1 MKFIRERK
9 SWSKLVPE
17 SSRYSCEKML
27 QTHSSMTTP
36 PGYNELLQ
44 CPYEK
49 AHRIQAHA
57 MSKHL
62 FKCRKNHPH
71 QKFVSCP
78 FNESHRVAAP
88 ELKIHTQNCED
99 RASFDTYKYCIA
111 TGSGNVPECAK
122 EPVLVYNNTPPKD
135 PFKSYRDKSKTS
147 DDEAEPEKKSS
158 FLDDD
163 ECWDDMNVPAYNPQ
177 KYCEKANVI
186 RKATL
191 KTPSE
196 KKAFYEAERLRLQD
210 LKLK

>member
-1 MKFIRERK
+1 M
-9 SWSKLVPE
+9 S
-17 SSRYSCEKML
+17 
-27 QTHSSMTTP
+27 TP

-88 ELKIHTQNCED
+88 ELKIHTQQCED
-99 RASFDTYKYCIA
+99 RASFETYKYCISTA
-111 TGSGNVPECAK
+111 SPNVSQGAK
-122 EPVLVYNNTPPKD
+122 SPDLIYNNSQPKD
-135 PFKSYRDKSKTS
+135 PFKTYRDRTS
-147 DDEAEPEKKSS
+147 DEEPEPEKTNSL
-158 FLDDD
+158 LDDE

-177 KYCEKANVI
+177 KYCEKAKVI

-196 KKAFYEAERLRLQD
+196 KKAFYESERLRLQD
-210 LKLK
+210 LKLNE